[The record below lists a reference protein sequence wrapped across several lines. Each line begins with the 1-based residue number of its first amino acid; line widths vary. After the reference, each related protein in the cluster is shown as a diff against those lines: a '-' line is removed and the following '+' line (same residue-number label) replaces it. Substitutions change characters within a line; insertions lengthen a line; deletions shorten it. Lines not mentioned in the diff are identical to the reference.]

1 MALKNDFLKIID
13 LTKVRATVI
22 NWPNQVKAIV
32 DGYRSYRGI
41 IHGVQKDAIQNAWD
55 AKIHNKGKHW
65 SCSFEFISGGEYSF
79 FTITD
84 RGTHGLTGR
93 VIKPEELELDL
104 PLEERWGRFE
114 NVAFTKDPSEEALGS
129 RGRGKFIFVGA
140 SEIYTILYDSL
151 REDNTYRFGFR
162 TVIKTGSPIEAYDE
176 EEGKRKL
183 QELTRGIIHPLKEIG
198 TRIIIVNPIKE
209 LIDCLKSGEFQR
221 YIEETWWEILL
232 KYGTNINIKF
242 EGEPFNVKVPDEFK
256 LPENDS
262 RNYKVWIKD
271 GAKITVSGNEFML
284 KRLHI
289 ISNRKETLPDDLMGI
304 SWQRGGMKICTINPP
319 YMARELSDSIYGY
332 ITLDKKTEKALLLD
346 EGPEHYSYSFRR
358 SLPGAIKRFIE
369 DEILKFAREKLNWG
383 IDTRELRRQQQRNAE
398 RRALLAANNFARSL
412 GIGKGPGKSG
422 KGKGREGEAKLV
434 RIQLEELKLPRSGD
448 LRVNYNEKIENI
460 KARIVNDADSS
471 VTVKL
476 KFFLRYFDK
485 IIKVYSE
492 EDATIPPKSKSHE
505 FGPFEEVF
513 SEKNFP
519 DKGKYTVVTKI
530 VSLMDENKGSELD
543 YKTKSFYLEED
554 PPMRG
559 LFERCEA
566 FGFPD
571 EEEVKYLLG
580 YSETGSERGLVLYYN
595 LNHTAYTAVAD
606 VEDDLAAHILRIAGH
621 ELCRYDFLQENS
633 VLFKPE
639 QKDDTETV
647 LSYMRNII
655 GELLYKFHKG
665 EV

>member
-1 MALKNDFLKIID
+1 MIDEEGNVWMFGENSQGQLGLGDTFGRDKPTKIENI
-13 LTKVRATVI
+13 
-22 NWPNQVKAIV
+22 KAISISC
-32 DGYRSYRGI
+32 GYN
-41 IHGVQKDAIQNAWD
+41 HTGVI
-55 AKIHNKGKHW
+55 
-65 SCSFEFISGGEYSF
+65 
-79 FTITD
+79 
-84 RGTHGLTGR
+84 
-93 VIKPEELELDL
+93 
-104 PLEERWGRFE
+104 
-114 NVAFTKDPSEEALGS
+114 
-129 RGRGKFIFVGA
+129 
-140 SEIYTILYDSL
+140 
-151 REDNTYRFGFR
+151 
-162 TVIKTGSPIEAYDE
+162 DE
-176 EEGKRKL
+176 EGNVWMFGDNEDGKL
-183 QELTRGIIHPLKEIG
+183 GLGD
-198 TRIIIVNPIKE
+198 E
-209 LIDCLKSGEFQR
+209 LIR
-221 YIEETWWEILL
+221 
-232 KYGTNINIKF
+232 
-242 EGEPFNVKVPDEFK
+242 
-256 LPENDS
+256 
-262 RNYKVWIKD
+262 
-271 GAKITVSGNEFML
+271 
-284 KRLHI
+284 
-289 ISNRKETLPDDLMGI
+289 
-304 SWQRGGMKICTINPP
+304 
-319 YMARELSDSIYGY
+319 
-332 ITLDKKTEKALLLD
+332 DK
-346 EGPEHYSYSFRR
+346 P
-358 SLPGAIKRFIE
+358 
-369 DEILKFAREKLNWG
+369 
-383 IDTRELRRQQQRNAE
+383 
-398 RRALLAANNFARSL
+398 
-412 GIGKGPGKSG
+412 
-422 KGKGREGEAKLV
+422 
-434 RIQLEELKLPRSGD
+434 
-448 LRVNYNEKIENI
+448 EKIENI
-460 KARIVNDADSS
+460 KARIVNDADSP
-471 VTVKL
+471 VIVKL

-621 ELCRYDFLQENS
+621 ELCRYDLLQENS